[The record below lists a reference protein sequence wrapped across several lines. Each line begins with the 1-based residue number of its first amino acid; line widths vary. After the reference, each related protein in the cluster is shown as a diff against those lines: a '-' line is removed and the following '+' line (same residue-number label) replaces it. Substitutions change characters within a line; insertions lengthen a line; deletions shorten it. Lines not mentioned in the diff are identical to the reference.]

1 MADRI
6 FSQAWYRVSE
16 LKPRLRSHVQVHRH
30 TYRDTAW
37 YIIQDHASGQ
47 FTRLSTEAYRI
58 VGQMDGEKNLQLIWE
73 QACES
78 LGDNMPT
85 QDEVIQLVGQL
96 HQSNILQLD
105 LPPDIQELQR
115 RYSKRKRQKF
125 WQSLKS
131 PLAIRIPLIDPE
143 NFLQRTYPMVRF
155 VFSHWMWAAWILL
168 LLTAVILAGM
178 QWQPLTNNLADQI
191 LSTEN
196 LLILWWVYPLVKL
209 IHEFGHAYAVKH
221 WGGEVHEMGIMF
233 LIFMPIPYVDA
244 SAASSLS
251 DKRPRMLISSMGMIT
266 ELALGALAMIVW
278 TLVEPGMVR
287 SIAYNV
293 MLIAGVSTL
302 LMNGNPLLR
311 FDGYYIFADW
321 LEIPNLGKRSNQ
333 YIAYLAQRY
342 FLHMHDARSP
352 VHAKGEAGWMAFYSI
367 AAYFYRI
374 FLAFTIAFFVATQFF
389 LIGVIL
395 ALWSLWTSLLMP
407 LVKITKTLLTD
418 SRFRASRQRA
428 WSWISGL
435 VAVLIILIFIVPMP
449 SSLIAEGI
457 VWVPK
462 QVEVRT
468 AANCNIDKVLVTPG
482 IKVAANMPLIYCR
495 SEEIETDVR
504 ELKAKLREYTARYDD
519 KRISSRTEAQI
530 LQDEI
535 IRIRGELTYVE
546 EQFSSLTIKSPVAGI
561 FLLNERVKDLH
572 GRFTQ
577 RGTVLG
583 YIVDPDNVGV
593 RVVLRHSD
601 VEHLRTTQKVIA
613 RLAENIKEDIPAVIK
628 RTIPAASKKLPGLAL
643 SVEGGGE
650 FALDPLSETG
660 DEAFETLFHLDLSLP
675 GGAYASN
682 IGERVYVRFELNPE
696 PVFRRIYRAVR
707 RLFLSQFDV

>member
-1 MADRI
+1 MAERI

-30 TYRDTAW
+30 SYREKTW

-47 FTRLSTEAYRI
+47 FTRLSHEAYSI
-58 VGQMDGEKNLQLIWE
+58 VGQMDGQKSLQLIWE

-78 LGDNMPT
+78 LGDHMPT

-125 WQSLKS
+125 WQSIKS

-143 NFLQRTYPMVRF
+143 NFLQRSYPFVRF
-155 VFSHWMWAAWILL
+155 IFTRWMWLGWLL
-168 LLTAVILAGM
+168 LVLSAIVLAAM
-178 QWQPLTNNLADQI
+178 QWQPLTNNMADQI

-196 LLILWWVYPLVKL
+196 LLLLWWVYPLVKL
-209 IHEFGHAYAVKH
+209 VHEFGHAYAVKH

-244 SAASSLS
+244 SSASSLS
-251 DKRPRMLISSMGMIT
+251 DKRPRMLISAMGMIT

-287 SIAYNV
+287 SVAYNV

-321 LEIPNLGKRSNQ
+321 LEIPNLGKRANQ

-342 FLHMHDARSP
+342 FLIMKDARSP
-352 VHAKGEAGWMAFYSI
+352 VQAKGEAIWMAVYSI
-367 AAYFYRI
+367 AAYFYRL
-374 FLAFTIAFFVATQFF
+374 FLTFTIAIFVATQFF
-389 LIGVIL
+389 LVGVIL
-395 ALWSLWTSLLMP
+395 ALWSLWSSLVMP
-407 LVKITKTLLTD
+407 LVKISKTLFTD
-418 SRFRASRQRA
+418 ARFRAYRQRA
-428 WSWISGL
+428 WSWIGGMIVL
-435 VAVLIILIFIVPMP
+435 LAVLVFVLPMP
-449 SSLIAEGI
+449 RSLIAEGI
-457 VWVPK
+457 VWVPER
-462 QVEVRT
+462 VEVRSG
-468 AANCNIDKVLVTPG
+468 ANCIIDKVLVKPG
-482 IKVAANMPLIYCR
+482 SIVKKNVPLLACR
-495 SEEIETDVR
+495 SEEIETDVK
-504 ELKAKLREYTARYDD
+504 ELTARLKEYRARYDD
-519 KRISSRTEAQI
+519 KRVSSRTEAQI
-530 LQDEI
+530 LNDEMT
-535 IRIRGELTYVE
+535 RIRGELNNAK
-546 EQFSSLTIKSPVAGI
+546 EQYANLLIKSPVAGR
-561 FLLNERVKDLH
+561 FLLNERINDLYA
-572 GRFTQ
+572 RFTQ

-583 YIVDPDNVGV
+583 YVVDPDKVTV

-601 VEHLRTTQKVIA
+601 VEPLRTTQKVTARVAEDIA
-613 RLAENIKEDIPAVIK
+613 HDIPASIK
-628 RTIPAASKKLPGLAL
+628 RTVPAASKKLPSLAL

-650 FALDPLSETG
+650 FALDPASKTG
-660 DEAFETLFHLDLSLP
+660 DEAYQTLFHLDLSLP
-675 GGAYASN
+675 AGDYVNN

-696 PVFRRIYRAVR
+696 PLARRIYRMLR

>member
-30 TYRDTAW
+30 SYRDNAW

-47 FTRLSTEAYRI
+47 FTRLSSEAYSI
-58 VGQMDGEKNLQLIWE
+58 VGQLDGHKTLQIIWE

-78 LGDNMPT
+78 LGDHMPT

-125 WQSLKS
+125 WQSIKS
-131 PLAIRIPLIDPE
+131 PLSIRIPLIDPE
-143 NFLQRTYPMVRF
+143 NFLQRTYPF
-155 VFSHWMWAAWILL
+155 IGFIFSRWMWLAWLL
-168 LLTAVILAGM
+168 LILSAVVLAGM
-178 QWQPLTNNLADQI
+178 QWQPLTNNMADQI

-209 IHEFGHAYAVKH
+209 VHEFGHAYAVKH

-244 SAASSLS
+244 SSASSLS

-266 ELALGALAMIVW
+266 ELALGAVAMIIW

-287 SIAYNV
+287 AIAYNV
-293 MLIAGVSTL
+293 MLIAGISTL

-311 FDGYYIFADW
+311 YDGYYIFADW

-342 FLHMHDARSP
+342 FLGMKDARSP
-352 VHAKGEAGWMAFYSI
+352 VHAKGEAAWMGFYSI

-374 FLAFTIAFFVATQFF
+374 FLAFTIALFVATQFF
-389 LIGVIL
+389 LIGVVL
-395 ALWSLWTSLLMP
+395 ALWSLWSSLVMP
-407 LVKITKTLLTD
+407 LVKITKTLLSD
-418 SRFRASRQRA
+418 AKFRAHRQRA
-428 WSWISGL
+428 WSWIGSI
-435 VAVLIILIFIVPMP
+435 VAVLILFIFIIPMP
-449 SSLIAEGI
+449 SSLVAEGI
-457 VWVPK
+457 VWVPE

-468 AANCNIDKVLVTPG
+468 AVNCKIDKVLVTPG
-482 IKVAANMPLIYCR
+482 SKVQANVSLVACR
-495 SEEIETDVR
+495 SEEIVTDVK
-504 ELKAKLREYTARYDD
+504 ELRGKLKEYMARYDD
-519 KRISSRTEAQI
+519 KRVSSRTEAQI

-535 IRIRGELTYVE
+535 TRIRGELDYAE
-546 EQFSSLTIKSPVAGI
+546 GQLANLIIKSPTAGV
-561 FLLNERVKDLH
+561 FLLNERVVDLH
-572 GRFTQ
+572 DRFNQ

-583 YIVDPDNVGV
+583 YVIDPEKTTV
-593 RVVLRHSD
+593 RVVLRHSE
-601 VEHLRTTQKVIA
+601 VEPLRNTRQVTA
-613 RLAENIKEDIPAVIK
+613 RVAENIYQDIPAVIK
-628 RTIPAASKKLPGLAL
+628 RSIPAASKKLPGLAL
-643 SVEGGGE
+643 SVEGGGQ
-650 FALDPLSETG
+650 FALDPSSQSG
-660 DEAFETLFHLDLSLP
+660 DEAFKTLFHLDLTLP
-675 GGAYASN
+675 GGRYVKN

-696 PVFRRIYRAVR
+696 PLARRIYRGIR